1 MLSDVEYQKQLE
13 SEAFENLGI
22 LISRCDSNDDFEGMM
37 TRLGHL
43 VRIYEVVRRVTGKS
57 QAPDSARGA
66 AMGAIA
72 NYLKSG
78 NLDQIEEETDD
89 ERATYEY
96 VRDSFEQAF
105 HARGLGG
112 VTWSI
117 HEISRALRKSTFHPG
132 EEGKKLTRR
141 TIHLA
146 LRDLEEAGFCP
157 KP

>member
-1 MLSDVEYQKQLE
+1 MLSDAEYHKQLE
-13 SEAFENLGI
+13 SEALKDLGA
-22 LISRCDSNDDFEGMM
+22 LISGFESKGDFEGLM
-37 TRLGHL
+37 TQLGHL
-43 VRIYEVVRRVTGKS
+43 VRVYEVVRRVAGKS
-57 QAPDSARGA
+57 QMVESARGA
-66 AMGAIA
+66 ALGGVA

-78 NLDQIEEETDD
+78 NLNQIEEPDE
-89 ERATYEY
+89 ERATYEF

-112 VTWSI
+112 VMWSI

-141 TIHLA
+141 TFHLA